1 MWELLGDGLTLRD
14 ALLELLQFGDNLIPP
29 RNLCVKKQ
37 LQGGNGAKCFLWP
50 KVNSAVS
57 VGMCK
62 LSPIN
67 FIALG
72 GGGVQPSAL
81 PVSGFEAGCGLPFKR
96 ELTGMHLDKTQSSK
110 KNNFRE
116 GIGDNWGEGN
126 KDAAHAAG
134 HLVLQLGVLLLGTC
148 GGPRLSLLL

>member
-67 FIALG
+67 FIALRG
-72 GGGVQPSAL
+72 GGPAISSSSQWLRGRLWPPVQEGVDWNAF
-81 PVSGFEAGCGLPFKR
+81 G
-96 ELTGMHLDKTQSSK
+96 
-110 KNNFRE
+110 
-116 GIGDNWGEGN
+116 
-126 KDAAHAAG
+126 
-134 HLVLQLGVLLLGTC
+134 
-148 GGPRLSLLL
+148 